1 MFSPGKLFPD
11 KSFQSEL
18 LKNLILRVS
27 KRFSSLLTLWME
39 SVRMLAEIKKKEL
52 SVVNQAILF
61 VELLALRFHRA
72 KEEISLLNKL

>member
-1 MFSPGKLFPD
+1 
-11 KSFQSEL
+11 
-18 LKNLILRVS
+18 
-27 KRFSSLLTLWME
+27 
-39 SVRMLAEIKKKEL
+39 MLAEIKKKEL